1 MRCAAPVLSVLA
13 LVASL
18 AAPLS
23 AQAGKAN
30 LLVNG
35 DFSADTTG
43 WSGAQL
49 SDGRPLL
56 NLFVDANGELNFQ
69 GRYDRCDPGDLPS
82 CKQLPPSPLLSQTVS
97 LTAGTY
103 KLSWYQHNDGQ
114 QIGPINAFDV
124 RVLEPGEPLY
134 VQDPNTGYYVRTP
147 PDMQGE
153 ILVIDPVTNRWVTA
167 PPATH
172 TLKFKAP
179 VDGVYTIYLGLH
191 GVGRLIGNG
200 LAWDT
205 VWIDQVRLSKV
216 CKKNQPAC

>member
-1 MRCAAPVLSVLA
+1 MRLAPLVLSALA
-13 LVASL
+13 LLASL

-23 AQAGKAN
+23 AQAAKAN

-69 GRYDRCDPGDLPS
+69 ARYDRCEPGDQPA
-82 CKQLPPSPLLSQTVS
+82 CKQLPMSPLLSQTVT

-103 KLSWYQHNDGQ
+103 KLSWYQHNDGRQ
-114 QIGPINAFDV
+114 VGPINAFDL
-124 RVLEPGEPLY
+124 RVLNPGEPLY
-134 VQDPNTGYYVRTP
+134 VQDPDTGYYVRTP

-153 ILVIDPVTNRWVTA
+153 ILMIDPVTNRWVTA

-191 GVGRLIGNG
+191 GVGRLVDTG
-200 LAWDT
+200 LPYDT
-205 VWIDQVRLSKV
+205 VWIDRVTLTKV
-216 CKKNQPAC
+216 CKKNPAC